1 MPCGK
6 GEILNELLEN
16 PMMNATEPVMKSLQD
31 PIRTEDEVPQNA
43 QAVSR
48 MDCAMLVER
57 FQNGEISAFDEIVGK
72 WLEDPE
78 NFEKNKK

>member
-16 PMMNATEPVMKSLQD
+16 PMINATEPVMKSLQA

-57 FQNGEISAFDEIVGK
+57 FQNGEISAFDEIVGR
-72 WLEDPE
+72 WLENPE
-78 NFEKNKK
+78 NFEKK

>member
-16 PMMNATEPVMKSLQD
+16 PMMNATEPVMKSLQA

-48 MDCAMLVER
+48 MDCAVLVER
-57 FQNGEISAFDEIVGK
+57 FQNGEISAFDEMVGK

-78 NFEKNKK
+78 NYEKYKK